1 MGLMRPMNGVL
12 LRTLIVD
19 DEPPARAL
27 LREYLTPEAGVEV
40 VGECANGF
48 DAVKR
53 VGELQP
59 DLLFLD
65 VQMPKLNGFEVL
77 ELLDASPA
85 VVFCTA
91 YDEYA
96 LKAFDVHAVDYLL
109 KPFSRERLHAA
120 LTRVRERR
128 AAAAD
133 GTAANVTAA
142 NVSGASLSAPMLAA
156 AARPAGLWAER
167 VVIKDGTQI
176 HVIAVGSIDRLE
188 AQGDYVLVC
197 VGAQSWLKHQ
207 TLAELADTL
216 DPACFIRVHRS
227 HVVALDRIARLEL
240 YAKDSR
246 VAFLRDGHEVP
257 VSRSGHT
264 RLRELI

>member
-1 MGLMRPMNGVL
+1 MNESVL
-12 LRTLIVD
+12 RALIVD

-27 LREYLTPEAGVEV
+27 LREYLNAEDGIEI
-40 VGECANGF
+40 VGEAANGF
-48 DAVKR
+48 DAVKA
-53 VGELQP
+53 VGELRP

-77 ELLDASPA
+77 ELLDTPPA

-109 KPFSRERLHAA
+109 KPFGRERLREA
-120 LTRVRERR
+120 LGRVRERR
-128 AAAAD
+128 AAAAVRTE
-133 GTAANVTAA
+133 GESAAAA
-142 NVSGASLSAPMLAA
+142 VAVATLAA
-156 AARPAGLWAER
+156 AARPAGQFAER
-167 VVIKDGTQI
+167 VVIRDGAQI
-176 HVIAVGSIDRLE
+176 HVIAAEQIDRLE

-197 VGAQSWLKHQ
+197 AEGKSWLKHQ

-216 DPACFIRVHRS
+216 DPQRFIRVHRS

-246 VAFLRDGHEVP
+246 VAILRDGREVP
-257 VSRSGHT
+257 VSRAGHT
-264 RLRELI
+264 RLRELM

>member
-1 MGLMRPMNGVL
+1 MELVRPMKGAL

-59 DLLFLD
+59 DLIFLD

-77 ELLDASPA
+77 ELLDAAPA

-96 LKAFDVHAVDYLL
+96 LA
-109 KPFSRERLHAA
+109 
-120 LTRVRERR
+120 RVRERR
-128 AAAAD
+128 AAVAGED
-133 GTAANVTAA
+133 PTANA
-142 NVSGASLSAPMLAA
+142 SGPSVSAPILAA
-156 AARPAGLWAER
+156 AARPAGQWAER

-176 HVIAVGSIDRLE
+176 HVIAAASIDRLE

-216 DPACFIRVHRS
+216 DPAHFIRVHRS

-257 VSRSGHT
+257 VSRSGHA